1 MASSRSTWRGSIRFS
16 LVTIPIRVFPATT
29 TSDVAFRQ
37 LHSVCHTPIQLK
49 KWCPQCEQEVSA
61 DELVKGYE
69 SAKGQFVVVEE
80 EEIRKVRPESTH
92 TVAVSYMLD
101 VSEIDPLYVERVY
114 FLAPDNKEAGSAYAV
129 LRDGLGDRAGIG
141 HLALRGREYLVAV
154 VPKGDHLEM
163 YTLRT
168 AGEVREASSID
179 ELSFAAGKVKPDEIK
194 LAKMVLEHLPEAP
207 RLSTFTDRYQETLR
221 EMLAAKAPE
230 ARAVESAGRGGK
242 RDRVV
247 NLMDALRE
255 SLNQVKTTRPPAT
268 ARRAAGKPR
277 PARARIL
284 AHPTQKRKR
293 AS

>member
-1 MASSRSTWRGSIRFS
+1 MASSRATWRGSIRFS

-49 KWCPQCEQEVSA
+49 KWCPQCEQEVGA

-69 SAKGQFVVVEE
+69 SAKGQFVVVDE
-80 EEIRKVRPESTH
+80 EEIKKARPESTH
-92 TVAVSYMLD
+92 TVALSYMLD
-101 VSEIDPLYVERVY
+101 LKAIDPLYVERAY

-129 LRDGLGDRAGIG
+129 LREGLGDRAGIG
-141 HLALRGREYLVAV
+141 HLSLRGREYLVAV
-154 VPKGDHLEM
+154 VPKDDHLEM

-168 AGEVREASSID
+168 AGEVRDASDID
-179 ELSFAAGKVKPDEIK
+179 ELSFAAGKVKPDEIR
-194 LAKMVLEHLPEAP
+194 LARMVLEHLPEAP
-207 RLSTFTDRYQETLR
+207 KLSTFTDRYQETLR
-221 EMLAAKAPE
+221 EMLAAKVPE
-230 ARAVESAGRGGK
+230 ARVAEPGRAGK
-242 RDRVV
+242 RDKVV

-255 SLNQVKTTRPPAT
+255 SLSQVKTTTTRPAT
-268 ARRAAGKPR
+268 ARRAAAKPK

-284 AHPTQKRKR
+284 PHPAQKRKR

>member
-1 MASSRSTWRGSIRFS
+1 MASTRATWRGSIRFS

-29 TSDVAFRQ
+29 ASDVAFRQ
-37 LHSVCHTPIQLK
+37 LHTVCHTPIQLK
-49 KWCPQCEQEVSA
+49 KWCPHCEQEVAA
-61 DELVKGYE
+61 DEVVKGYE

-80 EEIRKVRPESTH
+80 EEIKKARPESTH
-92 TVAVSYMLD
+92 TVALSYMLD
-101 VSEIDPLYVERVY
+101 LKAIDPLYVERVY
-114 FLAPDNKEAGSAYAV
+114 FLAPDNREAGSAYAV
-129 LRDGLGDRAGIG
+129 LRDGLADRAGIG

-154 VPKGDHLEM
+154 VPKDDHLEM

-168 AGEVREASSID
+168 AGEVRDATDID
-179 ELSFAAGKVKPDEIK
+179 ELSFAGGKVKPDEIR

-221 EMLAAKAPE
+221 EMLAAKVPE
-230 ARAVESAGRGGK
+230 ARVAEPGRGGK
-242 RDRVV
+242 RDKVV

-255 SLNQVKTTRPPAT
+255 SLNQVKTPARATT
-268 ARRAAGKPR
+268 ARRGAAKPK

-284 AHPTQKRKR
+284 PHTARKKR